1 MADERTIKSP
11 LPGTFYRSAD
21 PDSDPY
27 VKEGDVVRPG
37 DVVGLVEVMKTFTE
51 LKAEDEGVVERF
63 LVETG
68 DPVDAG
74 QDVVALGD

>member
-1 MADERTIKSP
+1 MADQRTIKTP
-11 LPGTFYRSAD
+11 LPGTFYRAPG
-21 PDSDPY
+21 PDDDPY
-27 VKEGDVVRPG
+27 VNEGDTVRPG

-51 LKAEDEGVVERF
+51 LRAEQEGVIDRF
-63 LVETG
+63 LVESG